1 MLRRMKLPEQPVT
14 LPLDYATELAVEL
27 HLMRGECSDA
37 ARELIQEATEG
48 PVDEIGL
55 EECAVLDEALARAH
69 RHLQAALDTI
79 RQLRAAR
86 GGI

>member
-1 MLRRMKLPEQPVT
+1 MLGLMKSPEQRAT
-14 LPLDYATELAVEL
+14 LPLDYATELAMEL

-37 ARELIQEATEG
+37 AKELIQES
-48 PVDEIGL
+48 PLDQIGL
-55 EECAVLDEALARAH
+55 EECAVLDEALARAQ
-69 RHLQAALDTI
+69 RHLKGAVDTI

>member
-1 MLRRMKLPEQPVT
+1 MKSPEQPAT
-14 LPLDYATELAVEL
+14 LPLDYATELAKEL

-37 ARELIQEATEG
+37 AQELIREAKEA
-48 PVDEIGL
+48 PLDEIGL
-55 EECAVLDEALARAH
+55 EECAVLDEALARAQ
-69 RHLQAALDTI
+69 RHLQAAVDAI